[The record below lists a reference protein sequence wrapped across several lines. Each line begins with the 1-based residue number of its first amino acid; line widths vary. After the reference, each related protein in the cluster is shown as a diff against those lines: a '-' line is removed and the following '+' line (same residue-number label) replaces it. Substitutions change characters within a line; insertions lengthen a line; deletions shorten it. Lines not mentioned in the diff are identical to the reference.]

1 MNQVIDIKSQK
12 RLSCRAR
19 LREVREVQMMLRV
32 VDQFVLTN
40 DVLYQK
46 RIIGGEPL
54 FQLVLPKAFRPV
66 TLAELHDS
74 VGHLGIERTVD
85 LVRQRFYWPRMALD
99 VEEKIKSC
107 ERCVRRKARV
117 EQSAPLVNI
126 TTSRPLNWSVW
137 TIYPWSQMEKAQ
149 RTYS

>member
-1 MNQVIDIKSQK
+1 M
-12 RLSCRAR
+12 
-19 LREVREVQMMLRV
+19 
-32 VDQFVLTN
+32 FLTN

-66 TLAELHDS
+66 PFTKLHDS

-107 ERCVRRKARV
+107 ERCVRCKAR
-117 EQSAPLVNI
+117 APLVNI
-126 TTSRPLNWSVW
+126 TRSRPLELVCMDYLFLGPDGKGTKN
-137 TIYPWSQMEKAQ
+137 I
-149 RTYS
+149 